1 MCCVMTA
8 IRLISLPVHG
18 ALEMLVG
25 FMVMAAP
32 VALGLSTAAGVMGI
46 VIGTLIVGLALAS
59 VDVEAEGRRPM
70 TITTHH
76 SFDYALVTG
85 MLGSAVIL
93 GASGDRAAAVLF
105 AAAALLQL
113 ALNVTTK
120 YSHR

>member
-32 VALGLSTAAGVMGI
+32 VALGLSTPAAVLGI

-59 VDVEAEGRRPM
+59 VDVEAAGRHP
-70 TITTHH
+70 IAIAAHH
-76 SFDYALVTG
+76 SFDYGLVTG

-93 GASGDRAAAVLF
+93 GMAGDRAAAVVF
-105 AAAALLQL
+105 SVAALLQL
-113 ALNVTTK
+113 ALNLTTK

>member
-1 MCCVMTA
+1 MTA

-32 VALGLSTAAGVMGI
+32 IAFGLSTSAAIAGI
-46 VIGTLIVGLALAS
+46 VIGTLIVGLALAA
-59 VDVEAEGRRPM
+59 VDIEAEGRRPIG
-70 TITTHH
+70 ITAHH
-76 SFDYALVTG
+76 SFDYGLVTG
-85 MLGSAVIL
+85 MLGAAVIL
-93 GASGDRAAAVLF
+93 GAAGDRAAAVLF

-113 ALNVTTK
+113 SLNLTTK